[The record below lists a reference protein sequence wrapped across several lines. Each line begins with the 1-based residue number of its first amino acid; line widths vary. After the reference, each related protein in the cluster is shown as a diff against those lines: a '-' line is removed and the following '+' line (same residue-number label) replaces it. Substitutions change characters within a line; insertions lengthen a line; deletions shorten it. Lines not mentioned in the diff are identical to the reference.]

1 MAIMDMR
8 QPGGSI
14 IKKKSLAEKQAMKDC
29 PVTPVMNA
37 TTAGTGPL
45 PSPPPLVLR
54 MIRQLNT
61 ATARNVDG
69 GRLNAKRS
77 ATRCCRTGRFH
88 LRDFMHA
95 TSMHGLKYAAEK
107 EASCPE
113 R

>member
-1 MAIMDMR
+1 
-8 QPGGSI
+8 
-14 IKKKSLAEKQAMKDC
+14 
-29 PVTPVMNA
+29 
-37 TTAGTGPL
+37 
-45 PSPPPLVLR
+45 
-54 MIRQLNT
+54 LNT

-77 ATRCCRTGRFH
+77 ATRCCRTGRLH